1 MNQPVIF
8 AVDSNPATRGPLARD
23 LERRFGVDYRVV
35 VSDSATTGLQT
46 IQAMRDAGDEVA
58 VVIAAPHL
66 PEMTGTAFL
75 DRVDDLHRGAQRGLL
90 VDPGPRGMTAS
101 VRRAILLG
109 HLDFLIAAPW
119 VSAEES
125 LYPPV
130 TDALSTWTRLHRPH
144 HEAITIIGR
153 PWAPRGHELR
163 DLLERS
169 GVPYGF
175 YTADSARGQELA
187 AQFHLD
193 HERLPVAI
201 HESGVVMPDP
211 SDEELARALGVATQ
225 PPAERVDVAI
235 VGAGPAGLAAA
246 VYGASEGLRTVV
258 VECSALGGQA
268 ATSNQILNYP
278 GFQRGISGRELTSR
292 AFYQALLFGTLFV
305 FTRRVE
311 RLETRDGT
319 LVLFLDNGTGL
330 ETETVIVA
338 SGVAP
343 RRLGIPSLEALIGR
357 GVFYGATGA
366 EAAALQGE
374 EVCVVGGGNAAGQA
388 TLHLAEHAARVT
400 LLVRGD
406 ALAPGMSD
414 YLIQRLRATAN
425 VDVRLNTEVV
435 DCVGERRL
443 RGLVLADRTSG
454 ERETVAAA
462 ALFVE
467 IGGEPHTDWL
477 PESVARDERGYV
489 LTGSA
494 LGAVSGPATWRLD
507 RQPLPLETSLPGVFA
522 PGDVRSGTSKRVA
535 PAVGEGAIAIRSV
548 HQYLN
553 QRAAAGRDRA
563 DLVGA
568 ATRGAP

>member
-1 MNQPVIF
+1 VIF
-8 AVDSNPATRGPLARD
+8 AVDSNPATHDPLARD
-23 LERRFGVDYRVV
+23 LERRFGADYRVV
-35 VSDSATTGLQT
+35 VNDSATTGLET
-46 IQAMRDAGDEVA
+46 LKAMRDAGDEVA
-58 VVIAAPHL
+58 VVIAAPQL
-66 PEMTGTAFL
+66 SEMNGTAFL
-75 DRVDDLHRGAQRGLL
+75 DRVDDLHPEAQRGLL
-90 VDPGPRGMTAS
+90 VDPGPRGMTAP

-130 TDALSTWTRLHRPH
+130 TNALSIWTRLHRPH

-163 DLLERS
+163 DLLDRS

-187 AQFHLD
+187 AQYHLD
-193 HERLPVAI
+193 LERLPVAI
-201 HESGVVMPDP
+201 HESGVVMHDP
-211 SDEELARALGVATQ
+211 SDEELARSLGVATQ

-311 RLETRDGT
+311 GLETRDGT
-319 LVLFLDNGTGL
+319 HVLSLDNVTRL
-330 ETETVIVA
+330 VAETVIVA

-366 EAAALQGE
+366 EAAALQGA

-388 TLHLAEHAARVT
+388 TLHLAQHASRVS

-406 ALAPGMSD
+406 ALTPGMSD

-454 ERETVAAA
+454 KQETVAAA

-477 PESVARDERGYV
+477 PESVARDVRGYV

-494 LGAVSGPATWRLD
+494 LGAISGPAAWRLD
-507 RQPLPLETSLPGVFA
+507 RPPLPLETSLPGVFA

-548 HQYLN
+548 HEYLN
-553 QRAAAGRDRA
+553 QQAASGPGRA